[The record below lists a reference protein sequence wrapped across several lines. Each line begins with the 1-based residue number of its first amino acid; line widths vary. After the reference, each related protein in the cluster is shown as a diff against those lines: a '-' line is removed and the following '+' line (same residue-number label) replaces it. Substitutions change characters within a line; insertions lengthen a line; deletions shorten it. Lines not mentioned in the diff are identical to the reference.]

1 MDVEAVKE
9 ALREDSNFT
18 YRGDPDVT
26 LTPSRQQELIEVE
39 GVLFVE
45 RGFFQFEEKRLYT
58 MILQLNRNRLDYYT
72 IYTRLSEN
80 YGEPDL
86 FSPSR
91 AVWESEAVRL
101 SVEKPLTVKYVDRET
116 FEGLVEAGEMERSQR
131 ELSREEF
138 LEQF

>member
-1 MDVEAVKE
+1 
-9 ALREDSNFT
+9 
-18 YRGDPDVT
+18 
-26 LTPSRQQELIEVE
+26 
-39 GVLFVE
+39 
-45 RGFFQFEEKRLYT
+45 
-58 MILQLNRNRLDYYT
+58 
-72 IYTRLSEN
+72 LSEN